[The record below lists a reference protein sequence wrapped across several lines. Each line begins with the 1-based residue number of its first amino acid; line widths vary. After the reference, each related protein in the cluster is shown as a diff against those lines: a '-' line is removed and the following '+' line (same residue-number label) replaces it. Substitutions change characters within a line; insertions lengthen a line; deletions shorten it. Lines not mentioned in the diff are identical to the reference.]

1 MKKYLILIY
10 LVWFINGII
19 HAQLS
24 GNYYIPSSPPGFAT
38 VHEAVNALNFSGV
51 GAPVTFLVAAGYTEN
66 ITQPIYLT
74 ATGTSGNTI
83 EFRKD
88 GNGSNPKITRMDAG
102 EYATSTLGG
111 QGDAVII
118 IEGSDHVT
126 FDGIDVAA
134 IHQGI
139 EYGYYLRKASATDG
153 CEQVTIKN
161 CVIEMTKGSS
171 GFLAGIYASNNSAA
185 SSVSSAV
192 GITVTSPGGRH
203 DNITITG
210 NIIRNV
216 HTGILL
222 RGFTHLNAPYDLL
235 DQHFTIG
242 SEGEGNIIQNYGG
255 GSTAASYGI
264 FLINHTSPNVNYNI
278 INNADAGGSPA
289 TGQVY
294 GIFMSTSGFG
304 GDAVFDH
311 NQIILSQSSTALATC
326 IQITPICNSLYIN
339 NNTFSYGSFAST
351 AFSYLI
357 NANNATDYMT
367 VTGNQTEGTINK
379 TGTSG
384 TFYGF
389 SCNGNP
395 TDGLAL
401 IKNNNF
407 SNISVTGTSIFY
419 GIDHR
424 GSLAQQKVIS
434 GNTFTNITGGT
445 GAMYG
450 IYSDFNITGTEI
462 HSNTV
467 AGLSNAGSLAPTGIY
482 IATNALGD
490 FAVYNNECYDLSNN
504 VSGIVY
510 GIQHR
515 AASASSCHYYGNN
528 IYNLTGYGT
537 NSRAYGFYFISGS
550 SVYVYNNFISG
561 LNAPNSTNAEAV
573 AGILIANSASFSGS
587 YHLYYNTIYLNAA
600 SSSATTYGSNGVSAG
615 TTQWIEMKNNIIVNT
630 SLPGP
635 TGGYTVAYRRSS
647 TDISSY
653 ALASDNN
660 NFYAGTPSD
669 TNLIYFDGTNAIKTI
684 EDYKIFISPRDASSF
699 NEMPAFE
706 NISTQPWDLHINPKV
721 ETPLKNG
728 AVPVQS
734 PVEITNDFDGD
745 PRNPLFPDI
754 GADEFEGTGIDIN
767 PPAFVFTPLTNTVS
781 TAARELDVL
790 IADPSGVPVS
800 GSGMPVLYWKLNA
813 SGIWTGVNPVYLGNS
828 IYRYIFGQGVV
839 PDDTVSYYIVA
850 RDEAAS
856 PHIGSSPPGAGGFA
870 WDPPAAASPPPSPHY
885 YRVYTAINTFPYHE
899 GFETSKSVIW
909 TTGIYSGTVN
919 DWVIGTPAKA
929 QLSGA
934 HTGTKAYVTK
944 TSGST
949 SHNHNAYVLSPHFDF
964 TILDH
969 PVLSFWHN
977 FQTEQWVDACI
988 VEYTI
993 DNGVNWQKLD
1003 PSLGS
1008 GANFNTLKSTNW
1020 YNSGN
1025 PSGPIGAPKFNLTST
1040 GYQGHASGWIKST
1053 SDLKD
1058 LSGEIVQFR
1067 FRYGSDEDAWW
1078 DTSEGWAIDDVEVYN
1093 LGVVRPTALA
1103 ATAISD
1109 EQIDLSFQAN
1119 AFNNNVVIVW
1129 NTSGEFSD
1137 PEGPPP
1143 SQGEPFAGGTLL
1155 HNGTG
1160 SPVSHSGLD
1169 PNTKYYYR
1177 AFSYDGLDYS
1187 PGINAQA
1194 ATFCVAVSS
1203 LPWSEG
1209 FESALVPFIP
1219 GCWFR
1224 ESSKWV
1230 TAKNSSSGYDA
1241 DARTGTRFLKVS
1253 WLAFDEYIWTPG
1265 FELEGSTSYEFSFWW
1280 AGDGY
1285 AGWTGDVF
1293 YNTDPVSTG
1302 AIQLGNSFVTDDIT
1316 TTLDYAQAVYNFSP
1330 VESGTYYFA
1339 IRVNCPTNIP
1349 WYLSFD
1355 DFSLDVTTGGIDCPP
1370 PIAGN
1375 ITTVYNGEVHTGTA
1389 TVPLGAS
1396 VVWYDAPVGGNVT
1409 TAPSGINAG
1418 TYTAWAETVDP
1429 GAGCTSDTRTQVSV
1443 TIQPVT
1449 LDFRVMLQGPY
1460 NAGMMNTDLYDAGQI
1475 PANQP
1480 YNSAPWNYTGI
1491 ETAIPTPSTVDW
1503 VLVELRSGTAPET
1516 MFERFAC
1523 LLNNDG
1529 IVSLVINDIDYPD
1542 IHGGDSC
1549 YLVIWHR
1556 NHMPLMSATA
1566 KTLPVAEFDLTS
1578 FSNIYGTNA
1587 AVQLGAGVYGMIA
1600 GDITNDGIL
1609 QYSGPGNDRGP
1620 IISRIVNESGSSNL
1634 NGWITNG
1641 YWHEDLNLNNFVLYI
1656 GSANDRGYI
1665 VENLNILTG
1674 EPFLTNLYYSI
1685 VPGAV
1690 PTAKTQTGN
1699 DGAFDLVLSSSIET
1713 VNVDILNN
1721 ELLTNGMVDNIQFT
1735 LCWKSGDNEI
1745 KELIGSYQSEFMLA
1759 PQGGI
1764 KESGGFS
1771 YKVFAS
1777 VTPVY
1782 LPDPFSKG
1790 EKITVIT
1797 FENLEQ
1803 VMITGRLWIAE
1814 DSFTAAQNGMYYVSV
1829 WGHDNT
1835 GSILAPGLQVSDA
1848 EGLTEFRIY
1857 PNPVMQSHVNVS
1869 FTSLI
1874 RQKIIISVYNM
1885 LGVRVAQDQLI
1896 VMANETTTTQLDLK
1910 GLPPGTYMVN
1920 LSGENTVFRDLLIIR

>member
-1 MKKYLILIY
+1 MKSIL
-10 LVWFINGII
+10 LSAALFFVFVTSF
-19 HAQLS
+19 AQLS
-24 GNYYIPSSPPGFAT
+24 GSYNIPSDPPGFTT
-38 VHEAVNALNFSGV
+38 VNEAVSELNTLGIT
-51 GAPVTFLVAAGYTEN
+51 GLVTFNIAAGYTEN
-66 ITQPIYLT
+66 ITQPILVT
-74 ATGTSGNTI
+74 ATGNAVNTI

-88 GNGSNPKITRMDAG
+88 GYGSNPRITRTDAG
-102 EYATSTLGG
+102 ALATSTLGG

-118 IEGSDHVT
+118 IEGSDYVT
-126 FDGIDVAA
+126 FNGIDVAA
-134 IHQGI
+134 TNQGI

-153 CEQVTIKN
+153 CKHVTIKN
-161 CVIEMTKGSS
+161 CVVEMTKGNSN
-171 GFLAGIYASNNSAA
+171 FVVGIYSSNNIAT
-185 SSVSSAV
+185 SAV
-192 GITVTSPGGRH
+192 NSAIGVTVTSTGGRH
-203 DNITITG
+203 ENIRLTANTIK
-210 NIIRNV
+210 NV
-216 HTGILL
+216 HLGILM
-222 RGFTHLNAPYDLL
+222 RGSFHFDPPHDFL
-235 DQHFTIG
+235 DQNFIIG
-242 SEGEGNIIQNYGG
+242 AEGEGNIIQNYGG
-255 GSTAASYGI
+255 GSTTASHGI
-264 FLINHTSPNVNYNI
+264 MLINHTSPKISYNEI
-278 INNADAGGSPA
+278 DNAGDGGGNA
-289 TGQVY
+289 TGPLY
-294 GIFMSTSGFG
+294 GITMSSSIFPGDVVIENNSITLNQGSTS
-304 GDAVFDH
+304 
-311 NQIILSQSSTALATC
+311 LANGIT
-326 IQITPICNSLYIN
+326 ITPAGNSVNVTGNI
-339 NNTFSYGSFAST
+339 FSYGVFAST
-351 AFSYLI
+351 TTSSI
-357 NANNATDYMT
+357 ISCNNATNNVL
-367 VTGNQTEGTINK
+367 VTDNITTGAINRTGPSGLFYGFYNNANPSGGIAQIQNNNFNNITI
-379 TGTSG
+379 TGTSR
-384 TFYGF
+384 
-389 SCNGNP
+389 
-395 TDGLAL
+395 
-401 IKNNNF
+401 
-407 SNISVTGTSIFY
+407 FY
-419 GIDHR
+419 GIYHN
-424 GSLAQQKVIS
+424 GSLSQTKVIS
-434 GNTFTNITGGT
+434 GNTVSNITAGT
-445 GAMYG
+445 GEVYG
-450 IYSDFNITGTEI
+450 IYSDFHNNGSQI
-462 HSNTV
+462 HSNIV
-467 AGLSNAGSLAPTGIY
+467 S
-482 IATNALGD
+482 
-490 FAVYNNECYDLSNN
+490 DLSNSGNPLVCYFIGANASGSFNFAGNECFNISSSADGDIIGINCLAPEGAEIHLYKNKVFSISGTAAGTRVIGLRILPGAEVFAYNNYIYGLEAPFSTN
-504 VSGIVY
+504 VS
-510 GIQHR
+510 
-515 AASASSCHYYGNN
+515 AAN
-528 IYNLTGYGT
+528 
-537 NSRAYGFYFISGS
+537 
-550 SVYVYNNFISG
+550 
-561 LNAPNSTNAEAV
+561 
-573 AGILIANSASFSGS
+573 GILIANDAYHTSAYYLF
-587 YHLYYNTIYLNAA
+587 YNTIYLNAISA
-600 SSSATTYGSNGVSAG
+600 SETTFGTSGINAG
-615 TTQWIEMKNNIIVNT
+615 TTQKLEMKNNIIVNT
-630 SLPGP
+630 STPGP
-635 TGGYTVAYRRSS
+635 AGGSTVAYRRTNAELS
-647 TDISSY
+647 TYLFS
-653 ALASDNN
+653 SDNN
-660 NFYAGTPSD
+660 DLFAGTPSAA
-669 TNLIYFDGTNAIKTI
+669 NLIYFDGTNAIETM
-684 EDYKIFISPRDASSF
+684 EGYKALVTPRDAYSIS
-699 NEMPAFE
+699 EMPAFE
-706 NISTQPWDLHINPKV
+706 NISTTPFDLHINPKV
-721 ETPLKNG
+721 ETLLESG
-728 AVPVQS
+728 AIPPIS
-734 PVEITNDFDGD
+734 AISITKDFDGD
-745 PRNPLFPDI
+745 PRSELFPDI
-754 GADEFEGTGIDIN
+754 GADEFQGVGIDIN
-767 PPAFVFTPLTNTVS
+767 PPHIIFKPFSSTVS
-781 TAARELDVL
+781 TAPRILDITVG
-790 IADPSGVPVS
+790 DPSGVPS
-800 GSGMPVLYWKLNA
+800 TGAGIPVLYWKINDGPFA
-813 SGIWTGVNPVYLGNS
+813 DVTPIYLGDNQ
-828 IYRYIFGQGVV
+828 YRYTFGGGVA
-839 PDDTVSYYIVA
+839 PGDKVSYYIVA
-850 RDEAAS
+850 RDEANN
-856 PHIGSSPPGAGGFA
+856 PHIGSSPAGAVGFT
-870 WDPPAAASPPPSPHY
+870 WDPPAASIPPVVLHSY
-885 YRVYTAINTFPYHE
+885 FVNTAITSFPYHE
-899 GFETSKSVIW
+899 GFESSKAVNW
-909 TTGIYSGTVN
+909 TTGIFSGTAN

-934 HTGTKAYVTK
+934 YSGANAYVTK
-944 TSGST
+944 TTGIT
-949 SHNHNAYVLSPHFDF
+949 SHNHNAYILSPHFDF

-969 PVLSFWHN
+969 PMISFWHN
-977 FQTEQWVDACI
+977 FNTEYWFDACI

-993 DNGVNWQKLD
+993 DNGTTWHKLNNKQ
-1003 PSLGS
+1003 GS
-1008 GANFNTLKSTNW
+1008 GSNFTTVKSYNW
-1020 YNSGN
+1020 YNSSN
-1025 PSGPIGAPKFNLTST
+1025 ANGPISPPKFNYFST
-1040 GYQGHASGWIKST
+1040 AYAGHQSGWIQST
-1053 SDLKD
+1053 SDLKEF
-1058 LSGEIVQFR
+1058 SGEIIQFR
-1067 FRYGSDEDAWW
+1067 FRYGTDESNYFNE
-1078 DTSEGWAIDDVEVYN
+1078 SEGWAIDDVEVYN

-1103 ATAISD
+1103 ATTISD
-1109 EQIDLSFQAN
+1109 EQIDLSFHAN

-1129 NTSGEFSD
+1129 NTSSEFID
-1137 PEGPPP
+1137 PQGLPP
-1143 SQGEPFAGGTLL
+1143 SQGSTFAGGILL

-1209 FESALVPFIP
+1209 FESASVPFIP

-1224 ESSKWV
+1224 ETNKWV

-1241 DARTGTRFLKVS
+1241 DARTGTQFLRIS
-1253 WLAFDEYIWTPG
+1253 WLAIEEYIWTSG
-1265 FELEGSTSYEFSFWW
+1265 FDLEGGTSYDFSFWW

-1285 AGWTGDVF
+1285 TGWTGDVF

-1409 TAPSGINAG
+1409 TDPSGINAG

-1480 YNSAPWNYTGI
+1480 FNAAPWNYTGT
-1491 ETAIPTPSTVDW
+1491 ETATPTASTIDW
-1503 VLVELRSGTAPET
+1503 ILVELRSGTGPET

-1566 KTLPVAEFDLTS
+1566 KTLPVAEFDLS
-1578 FSNIYGTNA
+1578 SLSNIYGTNA

-1699 DGAFDLVLSSSIET
+1699 EGAFDLVLSSPKET

-1874 RQKIIISVYNM
+1874 RQKIVISVYNM